1 MGDDLAGCLPTN
13 LSQAS
18 YVGIIRIRFTG
29 RWSHHPLSL
38 CTSSPKGI
46 IGLLWS
52 KGKGS
57 RENTVNFSCEIP
69 GQEETILVKTAVEV
83 LSGYGLPQE
92 RVAHWQ
98 RVFRAILHGFIAQED
113 LGYFYY
119 YDTTDVGESRD
130 IAIQCFLDGLHA
142 EVDAGEKNR
151 AGERNHDEE

>member
-1 MGDDLAGCLPTN
+1 MTTPSLSDDQAMKLARPVL
-13 LSQAS
+13 
-18 YVGIIRIRFTG
+18 
-29 RWSHHPLSL
+29 
-38 CTSSPKGI
+38 
-46 IGLLWS
+46 
-52 KGKGS
+52 
-57 RENTVNFSCEIP
+57 
-69 GQEETILVKTAVEV
+69 KTAVEV

-142 EVDAGEKNR
+142 EVNAAEKNR

>member
-1 MGDDLAGCLPTN
+1 M
-13 LSQAS
+13 
-18 YVGIIRIRFTG
+18 
-29 RWSHHPLSL
+29 
-38 CTSSPKGI
+38 
-46 IGLLWS
+46 
-52 KGKGS
+52 
-57 RENTVNFSCEIP
+57 
-69 GQEETILVKTAVEV
+69 EV
-83 LSGYGLPQE
+83 FSGYGLPQE

-142 EVDAGEKNR
+142 EVDDGEKNR